1 MIAPSQGP
9 AHGPLVTRHFE
20 STRHQGRS
28 IASAYEAL
36 IPVISRPIERS
47 RDGLGGLREDR
58 PRCGHP
64 RSSAGGA

>member
-1 MIAPSQGP
+1 MIAPSRRP

-20 STRHQGRS
+20 FTRHQGRS

-36 IPVISRPIERS
+36 IPVISRHIRRPQ
-47 RDGLGGLREDR
+47 GGCGDLREALAR
-58 PRCGHP
+58 AGHP